1 MDAVPTTF
9 QARLGARL
17 RAVRVQQGLT
27 LQQVETRSKG
37 RWKAVVVSSYERGDR
52 ALSAGKLAALS
63 EFYGVP
69 ITALLPPG
77 GPEEEEPSAEAV
89 KRITLDLRALTDI
102 DADPRLQPVARFART
117 IQQRRDDHNGTVL
130 SLRGRD
136 VHALAA
142 AYGLSPA
149 RLVALLSEA
158 GVLID
163 PS

>member
-1 MDAVPTTF
+1 
-9 QARLGARL
+9 
-17 RAVRVQQGLT
+17 
-27 LQQVETRSKG
+27 
-37 RWKAVVVSSYERGDR
+37 VVVSSYERGDR

-69 ITALLPPG
+69 ITALLPPAE
-77 GPEEEEPSAEAV
+77 PEEEQEPSSEAV
-89 KRITLDLRALTDI
+89 ERIILDLRVLTEI
-102 DADPRLQPVARFART
+102 DQDPRLQPVARFART